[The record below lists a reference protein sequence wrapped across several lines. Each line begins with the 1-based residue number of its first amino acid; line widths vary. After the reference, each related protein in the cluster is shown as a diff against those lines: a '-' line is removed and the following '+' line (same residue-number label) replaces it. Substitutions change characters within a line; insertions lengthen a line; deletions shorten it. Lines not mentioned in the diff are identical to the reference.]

1 MKSTQHTLAK
11 SRLACATQR
20 AFSSPKTVSAF
31 VLAGMLACA
40 PALAQQ
46 AGGIR
51 GKVTTEQTGISVEGV
66 TVVASSPVLPRPR
79 TVQTREDGSFN
90 LPLLV
95 PGRYTLTITAAD
107 GSVRTMEVDVLLD
120 QTANVNVDLE
130 PRTAGIETIQI
141 IGSPLMAQSTNAAL
155 GTSLGAE
162 VVSSLPI
169 GQDYRDMLKI
179 VPGVQYSEATVLG
192 PAAGG
197 SGAHNKYGF
206 DGVDVSM
213 PLFGNLA
220 SEPSTHDIEMVS
232 IERGGAKAIGFNRSG
247 GFSINSKSKSGT
259 NEFKGNIDY
268 KIQNKSFSATPED
281 GVIEDRDKTWLT
293 TSLSGPLIEDRLFFY
308 GSYYRPEEE
317 GSSRVTAYG
326 DVKPYKSE
334 RDEYFGKLTWAA
346 TDDLLLNASY
356 RDSDKEEVGDSIGQF
371 EADSVSQGGTASQKI
386 FTFDGTYILGDYTT
400 LSFQAS
406 KFELKTGGRP
416 DVILSLVPEA
426 GGSLDI
432 NNLEQMG
439 YISVPSLLA
448 ADNAQAAV
456 FNPGAQ
462 VLIDRYGY
470 VEDGVRKGGGG
481 VGAYSQFNNQNFF
494 RDSIELALDHE
505 IIGNNVVHS
514 IHIGLKYNESEEE
527 LSRLSNGWGVIT
539 YNGGKA
545 DLALDSTVTGINSG
559 DVYYIASTEQM
570 SFLNEQGQTVS
581 PIFSSIKSLNLEIND
596 TIEHGDFIYNIGVL
610 ISKDTLYGQG
620 LSPNSAN
627 GSGFELARG
636 EKYKMY
642 SFDWKDMIQPR
653 LGVTWRYDGDDTI
666 FANYASYNPEASSLA
681 RAASWDRN
689 TQASLRSYFDAE
701 GNFLASGVASGS
713 SGKLFADNMKPHRI
727 DEITLGT
734 TKAITDRLQL
744 RGHTRYRY
752 GSHFWEDMPNNGRI
766 APYPASSQA
775 PGVPAHIAEKG
786 LFIPDLAERM
796 DGIGTASPTTYVIAE
811 VDDGQTKY
819 WEVSLEAEYF
829 GDRTYLNASYVWSHF
844 YGNFDQDNTTTSNDA
859 NTFLGSSFYGDGF
872 GRYSWDNRYGTLAAD
887 KPHLFKVFGYY
898 TTDWEANVGAYFIY
912 QSGAAWEAW
921 DGSYYGSTASTSR
934 YGEPAGSRRGPSH
947 WQLDL
952 SYTQNFTLADKYVLR
967 FRADLFNVFDRQTG
981 YNFDPTVTNTTF
993 GEARSFYNPRR
1004 LQLSVGFDF

>member
-90 LPLLV
+90 LPLLI

-120 QTANVNVDLE
+120 QTSSVNVDLQ
-130 PRTAGIETIQI
+130 PKVSDIETIQI
-141 IGSPLMAQSTNAAL
+141 VGSPFFAQQGNSSLSN
-155 GTSLGAE
+155 SLGSD
-162 VVSSLPI
+162 VVEALPV
-169 GQDYRDMLKI
+169 GQTFRDMLKI
-179 VPGVQYSEATVLG
+179 VPGVQYSENGTLG
-192 PAAGG
+192 PSAGG

-232 IERGGAKAIGFNRSG
+232 MERGGAKAVGFNRSG
-247 GFSINSKSKSGT
+247 GFAINTKSKSGT
-259 NEFKGNIDY
+259 NEFKGSVEY
-268 KIQNKSFSATPED
+268 KIENKNFSASPKD
-281 GVIEDRDKTWLT
+281 GVEQDVDKTWMT
-293 TSLSGPLIEDRLFFY
+293 AAVSGPLIQDQLFFY
-308 GSYYRPEEE
+308 GSYYGPEEK
-317 GSSRVTAYG
+317 GSNKVTAYG
-326 DVKPYKSE
+326 PTKAYKSD
-334 RDEYFGKLTWAA
+334 RDEYFGKLTWAP
-346 TDDLLLNASY
+346 TDDLLLNLSY
-356 RDSDKEEVGDSIGQF
+356 RDSERTVTGGSIGEF
-371 EADSVSQGGTASQKI
+371 EADSVSAGDQATQKI
-386 FTFDGTYILGDYTT
+386 FTFDGSYILGDYTT
-400 LSFQAS
+400 LSFNIN
-406 KFELKTGGRP
+406 KFDYKTGGKP
-416 DVILSLVPEA
+416 DVELGLVPELGA
-426 GGSLDI
+426 SLDI
-432 NNLEQMG
+432 ANLEQMG
-439 YISVPSLLA
+439 YFNVPDLLDSTNADA
-448 ADNAQAAV
+448 AI

-462 VLIDRYGY
+462 ALIDRYGY
-470 VEDGVRKGGGG
+470 TENGVLTGGGG
-481 VGAYSQFNNQNFF
+481 VGAYYQYNNQNFF
-494 RDSIELALDHE
+494 RDSFELALDHE
-505 IIGNNVVHS
+505 IIGDVLVHS
-514 IHIGLKYNESEEE
+514 IHIGLKYSEAEEE
-527 LSRLSNGWGVIT
+527 LSRFSNGWGSIS
-539 YNGGKA
+539 YHGGRNTALESAVA
-545 DLALDSTVTGINSG
+545 DLDPTS
-559 DVYYIASTEQM
+559 VYYIATTEQM
-570 SFLNEQGQTVS
+570 SFINESGQSVS
-581 PIFSSIKSLNLEIND
+581 AIHSFSKSWNLEIND
-596 TIEHGDFIYNIGVL
+596 TIEHGDFTYNIGVL

-620 LSPNSAN
+620 LRANAAN
-627 GSGFELARG
+627 GSGWEVAMG

-642 SFDWKDMIQPR
+642 SVDWKDMIQPR
-653 LGVTWRYDGDDTI
+653 LGIDWKYDGKNSV

-689 TQASLRSYFDAE
+689 TQQSLKVYFDE
-701 GNFLASGVASGS
+701 NGNYLDSGAASGS

-766 APYPASSQA
+766 AAYPESSQS

-786 LFIPDLAERM
+786 LYIPDLAERY
-796 DGIGTASPTTYVIAE
+796 DGIGSPSGGTYVIAE
-811 VDDGQTKY
+811 IDDGQTKY

-829 GDRTYLNASYVWSHF
+829 GDRTYFNVSYVWSHY
-844 YGNFDQDNTTTSNDA
+844 YGNFDQDNTTTNPDQ
-859 NTFLGSSFYGDGF
+859 NIFIGSSNYGDGP
-872 GRYSWDNRYGTLAAD
+872 GRYSWDNKYGTLAGD
-887 KPHLFKVFGYY
+887 KPHLLKAFGYY
-898 TTDWEANVGAYFIY
+898 TTDWEANIGAYFVY
-912 QSGAAWEAW
+912 QSGQPWENW
-921 DGSYYGSTASTSR
+921 DGSYYGYSAGTIR
-934 YGEPAGSRRGPSH
+934 YSEPAGSRRSASH

-952 SYTQNFTLADKYVLR
+952 SYNQNFTFADKYVLK

-981 YNFDPTVTNTTF
+981 YRIDPLVTSTTY
-993 GEARSFYNPRR
+993 GEPTKFYNPRR